1 MTRIVPTAAAEEE
14 WTEHVY
20 DVADATVLSRM
31 TDSWFFGA
39 NTPGKARRAMIYA
52 AGARE
57 YREHCEEVAR
67 EGYPGL
73 TMS

>member
-1 MTRIVPTAAAEEE
+1 
-14 WTEHVY
+14 
-20 DVADATVLSRM
+20 M

-39 NTPGKARRAMIYA
+39 NTPGKARRATIYA

-57 YREHCEEVAR
+57 YRRHCEEVAH

>member
-1 MTRIVPTAAAEEE
+1 
-14 WTEHVY
+14 
-20 DVADATVLSRM
+20 M

-39 NTPGKARRAMIYA
+39 NTPGKARRATIYA

-57 YREHCEEVAR
+57 YRQHCEEVAH

-73 TMS
+73 IMS